1 MQEVLNQIL
10 GTARG
15 MWKFRWPALILAW
28 VIAVIG
34 VVVVWRIPDQF
45 EATARVYVD
54 TDSILKPLMSGLAV
68 QPNVE
73 QQISMLS
80 RTLISRPNLE
90 KLVRMAD
97 LDLKNQTKA
106 DQEALI
112 ERLQRGI
119 TMRTAGGANLY
130 AMSYRDPEPEKA
142 KRVIQSMVS
151 IFVESGMGASRK
163 DTDSAKSFLTEQIK
177 IFETR
182 LEEAEA
188 RMKEFRLRNI
198 DRQGVDGRD
207 VASRMAEIG
216 TQLESARLQLR
227 EAERARDASRR
238 QLAEARGQSPST
250 ALPNLLSPSVA
261 APGATVPAL
270 AIPSTF
276 STPDIDARIEAQ
288 RRNLDTLLQRYTDQ
302 HPDVAGARRLI
313 AELEEQRRKEVVEL
327 QRRAQI
333 AAVAAATAAANAPRT
348 ATTPGE
354 SLAVQEMSRMLA
366 TAEVQVAAMQARVDE
381 YASRMA
387 QVRQQLKTA
396 PQIEAEAAQLNRD
409 YAIIKKNY
417 EDLVSRR
424 QSAVMSGEL
433 DVATGVAE
441 FKLID
446 PPRVAPRPVS
456 PNRLLL
462 LPGVLFAALAVGVA
476 FAFAAVQVRPTFGHP
491 DELRRKTGLPL
502 LGVVSA
508 LITEADRRRERAS
521 MFRFVTASGGLV
533 GIFVA
538 GLIAMIV
545 MNRYGG

>member
-1 MQEVLNQIL
+1 MQDLLNQVLNAL
-10 GTARG
+10 RG
-15 MWKFRWPALILAW
+15 MWKFRWPGLIVAW
-28 VIAVIG
+28 VVAVIG

-45 EATARVYVD
+45 EASARIYVD

-73 QQISMLS
+73 QQINMLS

-97 LDLKNQTKA
+97 LDLKNQTKG

-119 TMRTAGGANLY
+119 SMKTAGQANLY
-130 AMSYRDPEPEKA
+130 LMSYRDPEPEKA
-142 KRVIQSMVS
+142 KRVVQSLVS

-177 IFETR
+177 IFEVR

-188 RMKEFRLRNI
+188 RLKEFRLRNI
-198 DRQGVDGRD
+198 DRQGTDGKD
-207 VASRMAEIG
+207 VTSRMAEIG
-216 TQLESARLQLR
+216 TQLEAARLQLR
-227 EAERARDASRR
+227 EAERSRDAAKR
-238 QLAEARGQSPST
+238 QLADARGQVPST
-250 ALPNLLSPSVA
+250 AVPNLL
-261 APGATVPAL
+261 APGPAGPGAAVQL
-270 AIPSTF
+270 SSIL
-276 STPDIDARIEAQ
+276 TPEIDARIQDQ
-288 RRNLDTLLQRYTDQ
+288 RRNLDGLLQRYTDQ
-302 HPDVAGARRLI
+302 HPDVLNARRLI
-313 AELEEQRRKEVVEL
+313 SELEEQKRKEVAEL
-327 QRRAQI
+327 YRRAQAAAAAAAI
-333 AAVAAATAAANAPRT
+333 AAASAPRT
-348 ATTPGE
+348 ATAPGE

-381 YASRMA
+381 YAGRMV

-409 YAIIKKNY
+409 YAIVKKNY
-417 EDLVSRR
+417 EDLVARR

-433 DVATGVAE
+433 DVATGVAD

-462 LPGVLFAALAVGVA
+462 LPAVLFASLALGVA
-476 FAFAAVQVRPTFGHP
+476 FAFAAVQIRPTFGHA
-491 DELRRKTGLPL
+491 DELRQKTGLPL

-508 LITEADRRRERAS
+508 LVNDADRRRERAS

-545 MNRYGG
+545 MNRYGA

>member
-1 MQEVLNQIL
+1 MQELIDQVVNTL
-10 GTARG
+10 RG
-15 MWKFRWPALILAW
+15 MWKFRWPGLIVAW
-28 VIAVIG
+28 VVAVVG
-34 VVVVWRIPDQF
+34 VVVVWRIPDQY
-45 EATARVYVD
+45 EASARIFVD

-106 DQEALI
+106 DQETLI
-112 ERLQRGI
+112 ERLQKGI
-119 TMRTAGGANLY
+119 QMRTAGGANLY
-130 AMSYRDPEPEKA
+130 VMSYRDAEPEKA
-142 KRVIQSMVS
+142 KRVVQSLVS

-177 IFETR
+177 IFEAR
-182 LEEAEA
+182 LEEAET
-188 RMKEFRLRNI
+188 RLKEFRLRNL
-198 DRQGVDGRD
+198 DRQAIDGKD
-207 VASRMAEIG
+207 VTTRLAEIG
-216 TQLESARLQLR
+216 SQLEAARLQLR
-227 EAERARDASRR
+227 EAERSRDAAKR
-238 QLAEARGQSPST
+238 QLAEARGQAPST
-250 ALPNLLSPSVA
+250 ALPNLLAPAAAVPVA
-261 APGATVPAL
+261 NVATPE
-270 AIPSTF
+270 
-276 STPDIDARIEAQ
+276 IDARIQEQ
-288 RRNLDTLLQRYTDQ
+288 RRNLDGLLQRFTDQ
-302 HPDVAGARRLI
+302 HPDVQNARRLI
-313 AELEEQRRKEVVEL
+313 ADLEEQKRREVAEL
-327 QRRAQI
+327 QRRAQ
-333 AAVAAATAAANAPRT
+333 AAALAASASAVRT
-348 ATTPGE
+348 AIAPGE

-366 TAEVQVAAMQARVDE
+366 TAEVQVAAMQARVEE
-381 YASRMA
+381 YAGRMA

-417 EDLVSRR
+417 EDLVARR
-424 QSAVMSGEL
+424 QAAVMSGEL
-433 DVATGVAE
+433 DVATGVAD

-462 LPGVLFAALAVGVA
+462 LPGVLFGSLLLGVA
-476 FAFAAVQVRPTFGHP
+476 FALAAVQIRPTFGHA
-491 DELRRKTGLPL
+491 DELRQKTGLPL

-508 LITEADRRRERAS
+508 LVTDADRRRERAS

-545 MNRYGG
+545 MNRYGA